1 MWVDYLGE
9 GGGLESVESMSY
21 QRRVSTLYANGAILV
36 ISNYNN
42 IGVWGEVCD
51 SSGVDGARYHL
62 QILSRRDN
70 IFLAPDP
77 L

>member
-1 MWVDYLGE
+1 MDYLGE

-42 IGVWGEVCD
+42 IGV
-51 SSGVDGARYHL
+51 
-62 QILSRRDN
+62 
-70 IFLAPDP
+70 
-77 L
+77 